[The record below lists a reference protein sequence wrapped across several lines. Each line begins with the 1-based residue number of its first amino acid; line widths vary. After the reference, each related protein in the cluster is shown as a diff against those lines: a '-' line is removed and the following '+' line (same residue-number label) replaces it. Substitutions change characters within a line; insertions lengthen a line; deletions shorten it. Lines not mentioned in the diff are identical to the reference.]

1 MNHSSI
7 RGKTKSPRL
16 ISMLDKKRDLWT
28 DSETDLSTASDNDSI
43 TVSPIPR
50 NVKTSINN
58 THTSS
63 DRNCCLICSISASLS
78 NINCCKK
85 HLKLLTTPVPTKV
98 VYMMP
103 SAVNNWSKLKCRCRS
118 NGLKSKRHHRSDSS
132 SSSSS
137 SSNSQH
143 RRKKRT
149 VTTQSS
155 VRISKKEIF
164 NSV

>member
-1 MNHSSI
+1 MIHSPI

-43 TVSPIPR
+43 TVSPISR

-63 DRNCCLICSISASLS
+63 DRNCCLICSISSSLS

-85 HLKLLTTPVPTKV
+85 HLQLLTTKVPAKV

-103 SAVNNWSKLKCRCRS
+103 SAVDNWS
-118 NGLKSKRHHRSDSS
+118 KSKRHHRSDSS

-137 SSNSQH
+137 STKPQH
-143 RRKKRT
+143 RRKKRSVT
-149 VTTQSS
+149 VLSS
-155 VRISKKEIF
+155 VRILKNEIF
-164 NSV
+164 NNV